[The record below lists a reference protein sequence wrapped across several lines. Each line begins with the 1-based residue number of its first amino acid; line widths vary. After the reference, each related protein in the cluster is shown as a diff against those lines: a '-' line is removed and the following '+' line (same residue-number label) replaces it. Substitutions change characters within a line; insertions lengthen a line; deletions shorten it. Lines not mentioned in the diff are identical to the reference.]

1 MRIAEKAIRKLL
13 KEIDLVIEVLDSR
26 AVTSSTNLL
35 LHEIVK
41 DKPKLIIL
49 NKCDLSDPQA
59 TQSWVEYFTK
69 QQNKFVLTH
78 FKNDKNSDKI
88 IKICKNIVPSRNS
101 YIKPL
106 RIMITGVPNVG
117 KSTIINMLNKKNI
130 AKVADL
136 PGVTRTNQF
145 IYIAQDILLID
156 TPGLTWHKI
165 DEQDVGN
172 NLSLCNSIGVRA
184 FDVYLLAIY
193 LIEFLCAHNNV
204 NIQTYNYK
212 QLFQTRYNLS
222 VQELLMPAAELIA
235 IIGRK
240 RGCLLKANEVD
251 VNKASS
257 LIVQD
262 FRLGRIG
269 RISLETTGS
278 MTSTRS
284 FET

>member
-1 MRIAEKAIRKLL
+1 MRVAEKAIRKLL
-13 KEIDLVIEVLDSR
+13 KEIDLVIEVLDAR
-26 AVTSSTNLL
+26 AVVSSTNSL
-35 LHEIVK
+35 LHAIVK

-49 NKCDLSDPQA
+49 NKCDLSDPKA
-59 TQSWVEYFTK
+59 TEAWVDLLVK
-69 QQNKFVLTH
+69 QDKKFVLTH
-78 FKNDKNSDKI
+78 SKNDKNPDKI
-88 IKICKNIVPSRNS
+88 IKLCKSIVPNRNS

-136 PGVTRTNQF
+136 PGVTRANQF

-184 FDVYLLAIY
+184 FDVFLLAIY
-193 LIEFLCAHNNV
+193 LVDFLRSNEDFCANYQQLLKVRYRLSDEELMLSAERLIEV
-204 NIQTYNYK
+204 
-212 QLFQTRYNLS
+212 
-222 VQELLMPAAELIA
+222 
-235 IIGRK
+235 IGRK

-257 LIVQD
+257 IIVQD

-269 RISLETTGS
+269 RISLEAPVYEEQREFLS
-278 MTSTRS
+278 
-284 FET
+284 

>member
-1 MRIAEKAIRKLL
+1 MRVAEKAIRKLL

-26 AVTSSTNLL
+26 AVVSSTNSL
-35 LHEIVK
+35 LHDIVK

-49 NKCDLSDPQA
+49 NKCDLSDPKVTDA
-59 TQSWVEYFTK
+59 WVNLLVK
-69 QQNKFVLTH
+69 QDKKFVLTH
-78 FKNDKNSDKI
+78 SKNDKNPEKI
-88 IKICKNIVPSRNS
+88 IKMCKNIVPNRNS

-136 PGVTRTNQF
+136 PGVTRANQF

-193 LIEFLCAHNNV
+193 LVEFLCSHIEVANGV
-204 NIQTYNYK
+204 DYQ
-212 QLFQTRYNLS
+212 QLFKARYNLS
-222 VQELLMPAAELIA
+222 SEELQLSAADLIE
-235 IIGRK
+235 IVGRK
-240 RGCLLKANEVD
+240 RGCLMKANEVD
-251 VNKASS
+251 INKASS
-257 LIVQD
+257 VIVQD

-269 RISLETTGS
+269 RISLEQPVYEDQTYTI
-278 MTSTRS
+278 
-284 FET
+284 

>member
-1 MRIAEKAIRKLL
+1 MRVAEKAIRKLL

-26 AVTSSTNLL
+26 AVLSSTNSLL
-35 LHEIVK
+35 QDIVQ

-49 NKCDLSDPQA
+49 NKCDLSDPKVTDA
-59 TQSWVEYFTK
+59 WVNLLVK
-69 QQNKFVLTH
+69 QDKKFVLTH
-78 FKNDKNSDKI
+78 SKNDKNPEKI
-88 IKICKNIVPSRNS
+88 IKVCKSIVPHRNS

-117 KSTIINMLNKKNI
+117 KSTIINMLNRKNI

-136 PGVTRTNQF
+136 PGVTRANQF

-184 FDVYLLAIY
+184 FDVFLLAIY
-193 LIEFLCAHNNV
+193 LVDFLRSNEAVCANYQQLLKVRYHLSDEELMLSAERLIEV
-204 NIQTYNYK
+204 
-212 QLFQTRYNLS
+212 
-222 VQELLMPAAELIA
+222 
-235 IIGRK
+235 IGRK

-257 LIVQD
+257 IIVQD

-269 RISLETTGS
+269 RISLEAPVYEDQKEFLS
-278 MTSTRS
+278 
-284 FET
+284 